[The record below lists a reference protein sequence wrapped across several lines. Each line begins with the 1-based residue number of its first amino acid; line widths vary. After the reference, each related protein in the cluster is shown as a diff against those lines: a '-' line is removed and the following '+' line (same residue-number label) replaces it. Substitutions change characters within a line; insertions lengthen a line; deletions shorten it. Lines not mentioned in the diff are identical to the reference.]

1 WPQLLGKQD
10 ESRPHELAINDWL
23 PYDLNVRKLDEQT
36 FELDYP
42 ATSKL
47 MLSLPGEEPAALVA
61 LRFPMPVHEIFLEG
75 NGLVGGRLWISLID
89 PDEHCDENRWR
100 EVGRFLSDSIV
111 CQLPPDL
118 SGRKL
123 AEIRFSAT
131 IKGADRRLRLTL
143 IRHPVAGERP

>member
-1 WPQLLGKQD
+1 MRLPLRLRVTLAFAAGMAVLLAALGAFVYVRVASDLTNGIELDLRSRAQVLLGA
-10 ESRPHELAINDWL
+10 ERSRDPSL
-23 PYDLNVRKLDEQT
+23 VR
-36 FELDYP
+36 
-42 ATSKL
+42 S
-47 MLSLPGEEPAALVA
+47 SHG
-61 LRFPMPVHEIFLEG
+61 
-75 NGLVGGRLWISLID
+75 SLID